1 MVKSIVIPQKI
12 RQILLL
18 ALTAFSLRM
27 LYVEGLSRLQNTF
40 HFSLI
45 DVFSGILSNSYVT
58 VFMILSDIGLI
69 YLLNKR
75 YCYGRFPFIRLS
87 LEFLS
92 LILITII
99 STLIIVDPD
108 TVFSYSTVL
117 TLRINRI
124 IPIVLGCLLF
134 NTIVIVITD
143 IFFYLRLTQK
153 KNLAIEIG
161 KKNKARL
168 QYNKLKHQLNPHFLF
183 NSLNVLDYLVHTDT
197 ERASIFIKKLASN
210 YRYLLNNE
218 EQELVFLH
226 NEIKFAQSY
235 FDLMK
240 ERFDKGL
247 EIKMDI
253 PAYLYEY
260 MIVPCGLQLLI
271 ENATK
276 HNVISSDS
284 PLKIEVYTESDQ
296 IVVRNNLQP
305 KLSTSPS
312 FGMGL
317 KNLCGQYSAMFGKEV
332 LIEKCDR
339 YFVVKIPL
347 LNQD

>member
-99 STLIIVDPD
+99 STLIIVEPE

-226 NEIKFAQSY
+226 NEIKFAQS
-235 FDLMK
+235 
-240 ERFDKGL
+240 
-247 EIKMDI
+247 
-253 PAYLYEY
+253 
-260 MIVPCGLQLLI
+260 
-271 ENATK
+271 
-276 HNVISSDS
+276 
-284 PLKIEVYTESDQ
+284 
-296 IVVRNNLQP
+296 
-305 KLSTSPS
+305 
-312 FGMGL
+312 
-317 KNLCGQYSAMFGKEV
+317 
-332 LIEKCDR
+332 
-339 YFVVKIPL
+339 
-347 LNQD
+347 

>member
-1 MVKSIVIPQKI
+1 MSIAIPQKI

-18 ALTAFSLRM
+18 ALTAFALRM
-27 LYVEGLSRLQNTF
+27 LYVEGLSILQNTF
-40 HFSLI
+40 DFSLI
-45 DVFSGILSNSYVT
+45 DVFSAILSNSYAT
-58 VFMILSDIGLI
+58 MFMILSDIAII
-69 YLLNKR
+69 YLLNMR
-75 YCYGRFPFIRLS
+75 YCYGRHPFIRLS
-87 LEFLS
+87 LEFAFL
-92 LILITII
+92 LLITVV
-99 STLIIVDPD
+99 SSLMVVDLQ

-117 TLRINRI
+117 TLRINQM
-124 IPIVLGCLLF
+124 IPVLLGCLLF

-168 QYNKLKHQLNPHFLF
+168 QYNKLKRQLNPHFLF
-183 NSLNVLDYLVHTDT
+183 NSLNVLDYLVHTDPD
-197 ERASIFIKKLASN
+197 RASVFIKKLAAN

-247 EIKMDI
+247 EMKMDI
-253 PAYLYEY
+253 PVSFHDC

-284 PLKIEVYTESDQ
+284 PLRIEVYTEKDQ
-296 IVVRNNLQP
+296 IVVKNNLQP

-317 KNLCGQYSAMFGKEV
+317 NNLCGQYSGMFNREV
-332 LIEKCDR
+332 LIEKSDR
-339 YFVVKIPL
+339 YFVVKVPL

>member
-1 MVKSIVIPQKI
+1 MSIAIPKKI

-18 ALTAFSLRM
+18 AITAFSLRM
-27 LYVEGLSRLQNTF
+27 LYVEGLNILQNTF
-40 HFSLI
+40 DFSLL
-45 DVFSGILSNSYVT
+45 DVFSAILSNSYVT
-58 VFMILSDIGLI
+58 MFMIISDIGII

-75 YCYGRFPFIRLS
+75 YCYGRYPFVRLS

-92 LILITII
+92 LIIITLI
-99 STLIIVDPD
+99 STLMVVDLKSI
-108 TVFSYSTVL
+108 FSYSTVL
-117 TLRINRI
+117 TLQVNQV
-124 IPIVLGCLLF
+124 IPVILGCLLF

-143 IFFYLRLTQK
+143 IFFYLRLSQK
-153 KNLAIEIG
+153 KTLAIEIG

-168 QYNKLKHQLNPHFLF
+168 QYNKLKRQLNPHFLF
-183 NSLNVLDYLVHTDT
+183 NSLNVLDYLVHTDPD
-197 ERASIFIKKLASN
+197 RASTFIKKLAAN

-247 EIKMDI
+247 EMKMEISDSFH
-253 PAYLYEY
+253 EC

-276 HNVISSDS
+276 HNIISSES
-284 PLKIEVYTESDQ
+284 PLRIEVYTESDL
-296 IVVRNNLQP
+296 IVVKNNLQP

-317 KNLCGQYSAMFGKEV
+317 NNLCGQYTAMFGKDV
-332 LIEKCDR
+332 LIEKNDR
-339 YFVVKIPL
+339 FFVVKIPL

>member
-1 MVKSIVIPQKI
+1 MVKSIVIPKKI

-124 IPIVLGCLLF
+124 IP
-134 NTIVIVITD
+134 
-143 IFFYLRLTQK
+143 
-153 KNLAIEIG
+153 
-161 KKNKARL
+161 
-168 QYNKLKHQLNPHFLF
+168 
-183 NSLNVLDYLVHTDT
+183 
-197 ERASIFIKKLASN
+197 
-210 YRYLLNNE
+210 
-218 EQELVFLH
+218 
-226 NEIKFAQSY
+226 
-235 FDLMK
+235 
-240 ERFDKGL
+240 
-247 EIKMDI
+247 
-253 PAYLYEY
+253 
-260 MIVPCGLQLLI
+260 
-271 ENATK
+271 
-276 HNVISSDS
+276 
-284 PLKIEVYTESDQ
+284 
-296 IVVRNNLQP
+296 
-305 KLSTSPS
+305 
-312 FGMGL
+312 
-317 KNLCGQYSAMFGKEV
+317 
-332 LIEKCDR
+332 
-339 YFVVKIPL
+339 
-347 LNQD
+347 